1 MRLARRSSARSLTG
15 SSQRSTALRICRIA
29 VITAPC
35 KSDRAPSCNARFD
48 GRVRG
53 IGPMRVLAHVHTLN
67 DEAVIAQVLDGLQR
81 QTRPPDA
88 IILVDNGSTDATLER
103 AFPDGITVVR
113 NGKNLGTS
121 GAIHIGFAHALEH
134 QFDWTWVFDADS
146 VPEPQSLENL
156 LAFFERMSPVKREQ
170 VCFLACRLLNA
181 EGEIRH
187 EPMMFTET

>member
-67 DEAVIAQVLDGLQR
+67 DEAV
-81 QTRPPDA
+81 
-88 IILVDNGSTDATLER
+88 ILVDNGSTDATLER